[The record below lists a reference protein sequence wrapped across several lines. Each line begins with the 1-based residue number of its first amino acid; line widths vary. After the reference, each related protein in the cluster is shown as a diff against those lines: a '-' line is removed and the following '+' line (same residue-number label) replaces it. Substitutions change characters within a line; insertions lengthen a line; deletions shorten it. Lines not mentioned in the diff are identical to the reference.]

1 MVHLSLGDS
10 AGNGESSLGWEKFFV
25 FSFSGVGA
33 CCQLA
38 TRANWPLV
46 LVVSVQVAPV
56 GSSCQCTSQANFRVY
71 EIGRAHV

>member
-10 AGNGESSLGWEKFFV
+10 ARSDESGLGWENFFV

-38 TRANWPLV
+38 TRANWPLE
-46 LVVSVQVAPV
+46 LVASVQVAPI
-56 GSSCQCTSQANFRVY
+56 GASCQCTSRANYRVC
-71 EIGRAHV
+71 EN